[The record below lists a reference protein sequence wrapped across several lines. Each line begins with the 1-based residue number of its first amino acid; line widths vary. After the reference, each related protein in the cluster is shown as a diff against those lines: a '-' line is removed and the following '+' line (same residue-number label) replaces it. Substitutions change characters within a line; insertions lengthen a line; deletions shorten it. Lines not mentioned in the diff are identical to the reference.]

1 MWEDVFQVY
10 LLDNIVTPPH
20 AELVA
25 SDMTIDNAVL
35 FAKAWL
41 QENFNDQTTSVE
53 IRRQSMEY
61 REPPKE
67 ETK

>member
-10 LLDNIVTPPH
+10 LLDHIVTPPH
-20 AELVA
+20 AELAA

-41 QENFNDQTTSVE
+41 QEHFNDQTTSVE
-53 IRRQSMEY
+53 IRRQSMDYGEQ
-61 REPPKE
+61 PKGDE
-67 ETK
+67 

>member
-20 AELVA
+20 PELAA
-25 SDMTIDNAVL
+25 SDMRIDNAVL

-53 IRRQSMEY
+53 IRRQPMAY
-61 REPPKE
+61 REPPQE
-67 ETK
+67 DA

>member
-20 AELVA
+20 AELAA

-41 QENFNDQTTSVE
+41 QENFNEQTTSVE
-53 IRRQSMEY
+53 IRRQSMNYGE
-61 REPPKE
+61 PKE
-67 ETK
+67 DE